1 MSSPVVG
8 GTVLVPSGTVPSA
21 SRVAET
27 ACERSSTE
35 SMRSKKCVQSRAPRP
50 VRRVKATLPKSQLA
64 SVDTLGFGNDA
75 EMRRTSR
82 RNKKDT
88 IRRRHRLPRMAGELS
103 SAIAG
108 TSPTA
113 SFS

>member
-1 MSSPVVG
+1 MCP
-8 GTVLVPSGTVPSA
+8 
-21 SRVAET
+21 E
-27 ACERSSTE
+27 
-35 SMRSKKCVQSRAPRP
+35 SRAAAGEEGQGNFA
-50 VRRVKATLPKSQLA
+50 KIAA
-64 SVDTLGFGNDA
+64 SVCGHTRIS

-113 SFS
+113 SFSKPKPIGVAREAFIFAF